1 MISKKAIDVAEAL
14 KVMLT
19 AESTMGKTYELYGPK
34 EYQVKEIF
42 DLARE
47 ISMKPLPI
55 RSAPNAVFKYV
66 NNLCR

>member
-1 MISKKAIDVAEAL
+1 
-14 KVMLT
+14 MLT

-34 EYQVKEIF
+34 EYAIKEIF

-55 RSAPNAVFKYV
+55 RAVPNTGIK
-66 NNLCR
+66 